1 MNRSARHEQQTK
13 ATLQAAQA
21 TDACAQTRTCATCHG
36 SEGKGAGKTA
46 KFVTKVLL
54 TRGAGS

>member
-21 TDACAQTRTCATCHG
+21 ADACAQTRACAACHG

-54 TRGAGS
+54 SMGVGG